1 MLSAFDDR
9 RLMPDTGVS
18 RSVADSIISYV
29 DRRHGFSGSPKI
41 DAGGWNML
49 PSAQSVSNRRRQ
61 PAAKLGRGLIV
72 PASQAIG
79 LAFPGGRN

>member
-1 MLSAFDDR
+1 MLSAFDVR

-29 DRRHGFSGSPKI
+29 DREAWLQRLAKI

-49 PSAQSVSNRRRQ
+49 PFAQSVSNRRRQ
-61 PAAKLGRGLIV
+61 PAAKLGRGLIM

-79 LAFPGGRN
+79 LAFPDGRN